1 MSESAETVTEDVVYV
16 GRRQAGNGKLAHWY
30 RTLVDGEISDKELG
44 SYKPYTSAPVG
55 AIITITRPIDEP
67 NSLYTRELHAP
78 RITGAY
84 ADRAATDEWR
94 VTDQA
99 EAQRDA
105 NERRVKRDLDGLP
118 AEFTAALDTLGA
130 HFSRLNSPQRAA
142 LLSLVTAKLL
152 RY

>member
-1 MSESAETVTEDVVYV
+1 MSETAETVTEDVVYV

-67 NSLYTRELHAP
+67 NSLYTRGLHSP

>member
-55 AIITITRPIDEP
+55 AIITITRPINEP
-67 NSLYTRELHAP
+67 NSLYTRGLHAP
-78 RITGAY
+78 RIAGAY

>member
-1 MSESAETVTEDVVYV
+1 MSEAAETVTEDVVYV
-16 GRRQAGNGKLAHWY
+16 GRKSAANGKLAHWY
-30 RTLVDGEISDKELG
+30 RTLVDGVLTDKELG
-44 SYKPYTSAPVG
+44 SYKPYTAAPVG
-55 AIITITRPIDEP
+55 AIITITRPADEP
-67 NSLYTRELHAP
+67 NSLYTRGQYAP
-78 RITGAY
+78 RIAGAY

-142 LLSLVTAKLL
+142 LLSLVSAKLL

>member
-1 MSESAETVTEDVVYV
+1 MSEAASTVTEEVVYI
-16 GRRQAGNGKLAHWY
+16 GRKPAGNGKLAHWY
-30 RTLVDGEISDKELG
+30 RTLVDGEISDKEIG
-44 SYKPYTSAPVG
+44 SYKPYTAAPVG
-55 AIITITRPIDEP
+55 AIITIIRPADEP
-67 NSLYTRELHAP
+67 TMLYTSGQYAP

-84 ADRAATDEWR
+84 ADTAATDEWR

-142 LLSLVTAKLL
+142 LLTLVTAKLL